1 MTISLE
7 HDVYK
12 VIITI
17 IERELQ
23 EKYTLNAKLVNN

>member
-23 EKYTLNAKLVNN
+23 EKHTLNAKSVNN